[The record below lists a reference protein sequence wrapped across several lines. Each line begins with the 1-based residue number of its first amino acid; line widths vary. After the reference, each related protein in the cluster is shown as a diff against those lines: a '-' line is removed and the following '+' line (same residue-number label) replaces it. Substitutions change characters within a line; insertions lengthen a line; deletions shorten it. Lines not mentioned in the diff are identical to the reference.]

1 MNYQI
6 KKPNEL
12 TDHETGFILNLW
24 EVPKWSEMTPSD
36 FRTSFKDSEFHL
48 LLGSEGEILSVI
60 RLNFDFALEI
70 SGKQYSFAEAV
81 GLVSAQEKKGYGSQL
96 VRSFTENVIQR
107 NLETIGF
114 CFTDLRPFYLLCE
127 IEVLEDKAKAI
138 LENDETGWISSED
151 DDILI
156 FNTSGETKEL
166 LRQLGP
172 ENNAYLI
179 TKE

>member
-6 KKPNEL
+6 KKTGDL
-12 TDHETGFILNLW
+12 TDHETRHILNLW
-24 EVPKWSEMTPSD
+24 KIREWNGMSPSD
-36 FRTSFKDSEFHL
+36 FRTFFKDSEFHFL
-48 LLGSEGEILSVI
+48 SGSEGEILAVI
-60 RLNFDFALEI
+60 RLNFDFVLKV

-81 GLVSAQEKKGYGSQL
+81 GLVSAHEKKGYGSQL
-96 VRSFTENVIQR
+96 VKSFTENIIQR

-114 CFTDLRPFYLLCE
+114 CFTDLRPFYHRCDIE
-127 IEVLEDKAKAI
+127 ILEGKAKAI

-156 FNTSGETKEL
+156 FNVSGEIMEL

-172 ENNAYLI
+172 GRNAYLM